1 MNFRTKKA
9 KRELV
14 YLASATIILSICIWL
29 DPYGLARFVGRTIGK
44 LGNPDF
50 QIVLALGGVIALQ
63 KDIVLAAI
71 SAAALEIIISFSSV
85 KEWRQSVG
93 LNPSDGEV
101 ILLIGLPTLAGT
113 FVLYLFCTIVVNFF
127 RREKVYVHTTTT
139 KPQLGEHWDFESGQW
154 ANGEPENS
162 IGQLET
168 SIEIQRSQV
177 EMSEPL
183 SPNPETNLT
192 TCPFCAEDIKA
203 EAIKCKH
210 CGEWFQENSDE

>member
-29 DPYGLARFVGRTIGK
+29 DPYGLARFVGRTMVK

-50 QIVLALGGVIALQ
+50 QIVLALGVIIALR

-71 SAAALEIIISFSSV
+71 SAAVLEIIISFSAV
-85 KEWRQSVG
+85 KEWLQSG
-93 LNPSDGEV
+93 GSNPSDGEV
-101 ILLIGLPTLAGT
+101 ILFIGLPTLVGT
-113 FVLYLFCTIVVNFF
+113 FVLYLFFTIVVNFF
-127 RREKVYVHTTTT
+127 RQENVYVHTTAT
-139 KPQLGEHWDFESGQW
+139 KPQLGERWDFESGQW
-154 ANGEPENS
+154 TNEEPENS

-168 SIEIQRSQV
+168 SIEIQPSQV

-183 SPNPETNLT
+183 SPTSETNLT

-203 EAIKCKH
+203 AAIKCKH
-210 CGEWFQENSDE
+210 CGEWLKENSVE

>member
-1 MNFRTKKA
+1 MNFKTKKA

-71 SAAALEIIISFSSV
+71 SAAVLEIIISFSSV

-101 ILLIGLPTLAGT
+101 ILLIG
-113 FVLYLFCTIVVNFF
+113 
-127 RREKVYVHTTTT
+127 
-139 KPQLGEHWDFESGQW
+139 
-154 ANGEPENS
+154 
-162 IGQLET
+162 
-168 SIEIQRSQV
+168 
-177 EMSEPL
+177 
-183 SPNPETNLT
+183 
-192 TCPFCAEDIKA
+192 
-203 EAIKCKH
+203 
-210 CGEWFQENSDE
+210 